1 MKKNPIHA
9 RYKYNDLNPYAW
21 YNRFYSKPSYEIR
34 MKKGSR
40 KMVKK
45 KKKDYGLPF

>member
-1 MKKNPIHA
+1 MKKPKHA
-9 RYKYNDLNPYAW
+9 RYKYNNLNPNAW
-21 YNRFYSKPSYEIR
+21 YNVFYSKPNHEIR

-45 KKKDYGLPF
+45 KKKDDGLPF